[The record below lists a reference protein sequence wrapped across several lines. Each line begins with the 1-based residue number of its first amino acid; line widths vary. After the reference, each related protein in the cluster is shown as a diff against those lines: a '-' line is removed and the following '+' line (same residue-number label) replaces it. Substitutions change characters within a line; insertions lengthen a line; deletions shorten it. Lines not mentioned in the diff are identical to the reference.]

1 MSEQMNELIKMN
13 EFRPFPWRFERLISV
28 SGARNSAVKTGPHT
42 AYCYITTFKQEFN
55 YFKNRISYEKKVKV
69 KSLSRV
75 WLFVAPWTVAY

>member
-1 MSEQMNELIKMN
+1 MNELIKMN

-75 WLFVAPWTVAY
+75 WLFAAPWTVAY